1 MCSNSDFMKLTTDML
16 TFVHVKDFPAR
27 GLHQRERISMREGVT
42 DHSSIGVTLIDKTHR
57 FMGLFKTNVEM
68 IVFLAFLLVLKL
80 TKMDHLHQWH

>member
-1 MCSNSDFMKLTTDML
+1 
-16 TFVHVKDFPAR
+16 
-27 GLHQRERISMREGVT
+27 MREGVT